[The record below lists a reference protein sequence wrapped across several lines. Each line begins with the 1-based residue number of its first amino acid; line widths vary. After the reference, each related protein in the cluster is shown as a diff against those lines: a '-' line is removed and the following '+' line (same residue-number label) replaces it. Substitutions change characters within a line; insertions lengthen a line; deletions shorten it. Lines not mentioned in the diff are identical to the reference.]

1 VKTPAVN
8 SAAAKV
14 MEAKQIIVSK
24 LDDFPTSCAWSA
36 DGQWLAVGTGSGRLH
51 LLNVADACISASW
64 QAHTSPVQSLAWHPR
79 EPVLVSADQQA
90 QLKFWRADMSDAAGL
105 PLLQQSL
112 RTREAWVQQIAW
124 RPDGD
129 YLAVAAG
136 KQVEV
141 FSRQGEA
148 VSQIAF
154 EPSSVAGIA
163 WHPRGTELAIAGYQ
177 GIKVVTG
184 AVHKIPRATWLRWQ
198 GSLLNCVYSPDGKV
212 IAAAC
217 QDNAVHFWRMK
228 DSTDSQ
234 MSGYASKPLSLAWTK
249 DSKRLLTSGSSEVVG
264 WHFARG
270 GPEGTAPLL
279 LDFHRDVVTHV
290 AVQASTGWLASGCKG
305 GQVALWSSAD
315 AIAPAYGFAMDAP
328 LAAVLWAQRGQQ
340 VLLAAVDESG
350 HVGVWAITSIG

>member
-1 VKTPAVN
+1 MKLRGL
-8 SAAAKV
+8 
-14 MEAKQIIVSK
+14 EAQQLIVSK
-24 LDDFPTSCAWSA
+24 LDDFPTACAWSA
-36 DGQWLAVGTGSGRLH
+36 DGRWLAIGTGSGRVH
-51 LLNVADACISASW
+51 LLSVEQARISASW
-64 QAHTSPVQSLAWHPR
+64 QAHASAVQALAWQPR

-90 QLKFWRADMSDAAGL
+90 QLKYWRTDMSDANGL

-112 RTREAWVQQIAW
+112 HTSQPWVQQVAW

-136 KQVEV
+136 KQVEI
-141 FSRQGEA
+141 FSRQGQLI
-148 VSQIAF
+148 SQIPF

-184 AVHKIPRATWLRWQ
+184 AIYRLPRARWLRWQ
-198 GSLLNCVYSPDGKV
+198 GSLLNCVFSPDGKV

-217 QDNAVHFWRMK
+217 QDNAVHFWRVK
-228 DSTDSQ
+228 DGTNSQ
-234 MSGYASKPLSLAWTK
+234 MSGYASKPRSLTWSK
-249 DSKRLLTSGSSEVVG
+249 DSKLLLTSGSSEVVG
-264 WHFARG
+264 WNFTRG

-290 AVQASTGWLASGCKG
+290 ALQASRGWLASGCKG
-305 GQVALWSSAD
+305 KQVALWSGAD
-315 AIAPAYGFAMDAP
+315 AVAPTYTFSMEAP
-328 LAAVLWAQRGQQ
+328 LSELLWAQRGQQ

-350 HVGVWAITSIG
+350 HCGIWAITSIG